1 MDYQQMIRDMS
12 PDVYARL
19 KRAVELGK
27 WPDGSALTAQQREN
41 ALQAVIAWDALHLQ
55 EGERVGFIDRGPK
68 AGDSCDDT
76 TLSTLK
82 WLQEGES
89 P

>member
-27 WPDGSALTAQQREN
+27 WPDGSVLTASQRED

-55 EGERVGFIDRGPK
+55 ENERVGFIDRGRK
-68 AGDSCDDT
+68 GGDNCEDT
-76 TLSTLK
+76 AASTLK
-82 WLQEGES
+82 WLQGGES